1 MVFASYKLNIIVL
14 QYSCHQVLQ
23 KIILY
28 FSNLVI
34 RCGAVRGSQ
43 DTKRRNMFQIVHD
56 CFV

>member
-14 QYSCHQVLQ
+14 QYSCQQILQ

-34 RCGAVRGSQ
+34 RRSAVRGSQ

-56 CFV
+56 YFV